1 MNKKIFIQILL
12 LSLLILITVVFYYKY
27 FVDKNSAKVVEDKSI
42 INTQTENLIED
53 LKYFSKDIEGN
64 KYLLQAKTG
73 TSDKE
78 NPNLI
83 YLQNVKANI
92 KLNDKGEI
100 FVTSNKAIYNNITFD
115 TKFTGDVFITYEN
128 QLINCDI
135 VDAKL
140 SENVALMSGNIV
152 YKNEFSKFYADL
164 IEFDLIKKSA
174 KISMLEKDKKVKINY
189 KKNGIN

>member
-12 LSLLILITVVFYYKY
+12 LCLLILITVVFYYKY
-27 FVDKNSAKVVEDKSI
+27 FVDNNSAKVVEDKSI

-73 TSDKE
+73 TSDKG

-100 FVTSNKAIYNNITFD
+100 FVTSNKAISNNITFD
-115 TKFTGDVFITYEN
+115 TKFTGNVFITYEN

>member
-12 LSLLILITVVFYYKY
+12 LCLLILITVVFYYKY
-27 FVDKNSAKVVEDKSI
+27 FVDNNSAKVVEDKSI

-53 LKYFSKDIEGN
+53 LKYFSKDIEWN

-92 KLNDKGEI
+92 KLNDKG
-100 FVTSNKAIYNNITFD
+100 
-115 TKFTGDVFITYEN
+115 KFLLH
-128 QLINCDI
+128 LIRH
-135 VDAKL
+135 L
-140 SENVALMSGNIV
+140 
-152 YKNEFSKFYADL
+152 
-164 IEFDLIKKSA
+164 
-174 KISMLEKDKKVKINY
+174 
-189 KKNGIN
+189 

>member
-12 LSLLILITVVFYYKY
+12 LCLLILITVVFYYKY
-27 FVDKNSAKVVEDKSI
+27 FVDNNSAKVVEDKSI

-83 YLQNVKANI
+83 YLR
-92 KLNDKGEI
+92 
-100 FVTSNKAIYNNITFD
+100 
-115 TKFTGDVFITYEN
+115 
-128 QLINCDI
+128 
-135 VDAKL
+135 
-140 SENVALMSGNIV
+140 M
-152 YKNEFSKFYADL
+152 
-164 IEFDLIKKSA
+164 
-174 KISMLEKDKKVKINY
+174 
-189 KKNGIN
+189 